1 MYQFMIDITLPGV
14 LTKEFI
20 ALVPKQ
26 RAQVERLL
34 NERRLINFS
43 LALDRSK
50 CWATMLAE
58 SEAEVQRILSSFPL
72 REFMKV
78 KIHQLQFVESAP
90 TITAQISLN

>member
-1 MYQFMIDITLPGV
+1 MYQFMIDITLPSV
-14 LTKEFI
+14 ITREFI

-26 RAQVERLL
+26 RAQVDRLL
-34 NERRLINFS
+34 SERRLVSFS

-58 SEAEVQRILSSFPL
+58 SEAEVRAVLSSFPL

-78 KIHQLQFVESAP
+78 KIHQLQFVENAP
-90 TITAQISLN
+90 SLVAHISLN